1 MGEVV
6 RIPLRGLMVT
16 SMAAAMVLITGCGRP
31 SAVNTELRKQI
42 QAMQEQIEQLT
53 LERDGLRAQLRTSD
67 EQRAPIDRLP
77 QTRLDKL
84 FVVSGLEV
92 NRLTLGVDLDPN
104 LPGDEI
110 FKVTFTPID
119 QYGQLIKAAGAVEIQ
134 LREGERQIGQWKIPT
149 PDLRSKWISTVLL
162 YAYVVEL
169 PWQEKPTSSKLH
181 VNIAFIDELTGRRFE
196 AQRDLEIVP
205 PAR

>member
-1 MGEVV
+1 
-6 RIPLRGLMVT
+6 
-16 SMAAAMVLITGCGRP
+16 MAAFLLPAGCGRP

-42 QAMQEQIEQLT
+42 QAMQEQITHLT
-53 LERDGLRAQLRTSD
+53 LERDGLREQLRTID
-67 EQRAPIDRLP
+67 EQRAPVERLA
-77 QTRLDKL
+77 QTRLDNL

-119 QYGQLIKAAGAVEIQ
+119 QYGQLIKAAGAVEIV
-134 LREGERQIGQWKIPT
+134 LREGDRVIGEWKIPT
-149 PDLRSKWISTVLL
+149 ADLRAKWISTVLL

-169 PWQEKPTSSKLH
+169 RWQEKPTSSKLH

-196 AQRDLEIVP
+196 AERDLDIVP
-205 PAR
+205 PARQ